1 MVTATDS
8 SLIGWGVTRANWP
21 VDEVRKHGRVS
32 ERSRF
37 KKMPQGSSRVKA
49 LTQAG
54 VIKHVDCKC
63 DDNHDW
69 FQDLSFPEIPAEFLR
84 RSLWSECMSGA
95 WGDLEDIGLLEL
107 RTVTKAVFD
116 LMKYPTLTTS
126 DIYFW
131 AITWELFWRA
141 RGHARDL
148 LNSLSNCVR
157 FALLA

>member
-1 MVTATDS
+1 MPWCSMVTATDS
-8 SLIGWGVTRANWP
+8 SLIGYGVTRANWP

-69 FQDLSFPEIPAEFLR
+69 FQDLSFPEIPADVLR
-84 RSLWSECMSGA
+84 RSLWSDCMSGA
-95 WGDLEDIGLLEL
+95 
-107 RTVTKAVFD
+107 
-116 LMKYPTLTTS
+116 
-126 DIYFW
+126 
-131 AITWELFWRA
+131 
-141 RGHARDL
+141 
-148 LNSLSNCVR
+148 
-157 FALLA
+157 